1 MNVAVEYRV
10 INTNRPNKNVIAF
23 YGTIKAHMPVT
34 HWISHQKILHMHF
47 QSMYCLCMGGQL
59 KNHVNTLKPQTS
71 I

>member
-34 HWISHQKILHMHF
+34 HWISHQKYYTCTFKACIV
-47 QSMYCLCMGGQL
+47 CVWAD
-59 KNHVNTLKPQTS
+59 N
-71 I
+71 